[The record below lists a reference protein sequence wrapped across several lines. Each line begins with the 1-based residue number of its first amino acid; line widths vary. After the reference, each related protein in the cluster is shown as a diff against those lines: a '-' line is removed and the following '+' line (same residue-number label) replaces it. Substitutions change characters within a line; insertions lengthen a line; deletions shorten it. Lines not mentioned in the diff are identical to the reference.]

1 MDQRLTKA
9 AREGNIPELY
19 KLIQEDTDV
28 LENID
33 KKAFVDTPLHIAAS
47 QGHIEFAMEIMNLK
61 PSFSKKLN
69 KDGLSPMHLAV
80 QNDHMLVVMWLIDV
94 DRNLV
99 RVKGKGGFTPLHY
112 AAEQGNLS
120 ILRECFK
127 GCPESIKDV
136 AFQGETALH
145 IAVKHHR
152 KDAIELLLMEWLR
165 WSEFKDAD
173 FWEAELLNWK
183 NKEGKTVLHIAAS
196 ENEWNDQHQVLKM
209 LLRCRHV
216 RTDIKDGDGL
226 TAREIL
232 RDQVGLTERQ
242 IWNMQAEGAGFLFP
256 LILLYKS
263 VIYPLRSIR
272 QEAQTSGS
280 KSRPW
285 AWRLRRRS
293 MWKSSE
299 RRNTELIV
307 DTLVATA
314 VFQASLSPPG
324 GLWQGTATV
333 DINALIR
340 VSNSSTTS
348 AATHPHFAGT
358 SVMSPAEF
366 LCFYILNGGLFLL
379 AASRMMVNLITQ
391 EGRVLISVFSV
402 YCLILSYLGSMLTI
416 FPDNVSNGDSGLF
429 YLICFSYG
437 LVLVPS
443 VLFAIMYM
451 FLPKEPRVK
460 PRKHHQT
467 IRDRK
472 EWW

>member
-61 PSFSKKLN
+61 PSFLRN
-69 KDGLSPMHLAV
+69 
-80 QNDHMLVVMWLIDV
+80 V

-99 RVKGKGGFTPLHY
+99 RVKGKGGFTPLHH

-136 AFQGETALH
+136 AFQ
-145 IAVKHHR
+145 
-152 KDAIELLLMEWLR
+152 
-165 WSEFKDAD
+165 DAD

-196 ENEWNDQHQVLKM
+196 ENEWNDQH
-209 LLRCRHV
+209 
-216 RTDIKDGDGL
+216 
-226 TAREIL
+226 
-232 RDQVGLTERQ
+232 
-242 IWNMQAEGAGFLFP
+242 
-256 LILLYKS
+256 
-263 VIYPLRSIR
+263 

-340 VSNSSTTS
+340 VSNSSNTS
-348 AATHPHFAGT
+348 AAIHPHFAGT